1 MLHNLGCLRYSPLL
15 DGHIRD
21 QKVIPSGSTWEIE
34 IRGTSIWCVEMI
46 RKEILKQNPEIRGG
60 SALETPQAADSVAG
74 HVEGDLGAEPDSE
87 LNKDT
92 HFDGINEHGNGS
104 IGEPNGKYNDKG
116 DNPMVNAILIDFF
129 LYDTMKEREEEGKVD
144 MPHHRTRSIWY

>member
-34 IRGTSIWCVEMI
+34 LRGSSIWCVEML
-46 RKEILKQNPEIRGG
+46 RQEILKQNPEIRGG
-60 SALETPQAADSVAG
+60 SALETPQAAD
-74 HVEGDLGAEPDSE
+74 PD

-92 HFDGINEHGNGS
+92 DSDEMSEHENGLTGDLNKKGNG
-104 IGEPNGKYNDKG
+104 EL
-116 DNPMVNAILIDFF
+116 MVNAILIDFF
-129 LYDTMKEREEEGKVD
+129 LYDTMKEREVEGKVD